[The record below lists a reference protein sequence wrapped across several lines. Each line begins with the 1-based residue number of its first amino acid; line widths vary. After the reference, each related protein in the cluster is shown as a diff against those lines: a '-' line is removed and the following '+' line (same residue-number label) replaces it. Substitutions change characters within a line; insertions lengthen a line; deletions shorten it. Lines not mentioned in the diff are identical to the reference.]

1 MFNLIMQSAPAG
13 GSGGALV
20 QIMPLILI
28 FVIFYFLLIRPQNQ
42 RMKKHR
48 QMLTEIQR
56 GDEVVTG
63 GGLMG
68 KVTKATEDVLTVD
81 LGEGVKVKAR
91 RAMIADV
98 LNRPEPAND
107 RPSKD
112 KK

>member
-13 GSGGALV
+13 GTGGAFV
-20 QIMPLILI
+20 QIMPLVLI

-42 RMKKHR
+42 RMKRHR
-48 QMLTEIQR
+48 QMLSEIQR
-56 GDEVVTG
+56 GDQVVTG
-63 GGLMG
+63 GGLIG
-68 KVTKATEDVLTVD
+68 KVTKATEDELTID

-107 RPSKD
+107 RAKKD